1 VPGAQLTAVTRSTIQ
16 TFETFTAADRK
27 PVHPARKRIQPDPA
41 PTAWQLVPGVAAR
54 RLLLA

>member
-27 PVHPARKRIQPDPA
+27 PVHPARKRIQPIRP
-41 PTAWQLVPGVAAR
+41 PLPGNWFRVSQLGVSS
-54 RLLLA
+54 